1 MLIYV
6 LKKRCEIKMNQVIL
20 GIETTCD
27 DTGIGICINN
37 KIVANQII
45 SSTKMHQVYGGVVPE
60 IAARAH
66 EQNLIVAL
74 EKALKVANL
83 DFKDISHIAYAD
95 RPGLPGCLHVGR
107 TFAKSLGLCL
117 DIPIIPINHL
127 YGHLFS
133 GAINNSPV
141 IYPALGLVVSGGHT
155 SIYLIKSASN
165 IELLSETAD
174 DAIGEVYD
182 KVARALGLTYPGG
195 PEIDKLYDESLK
207 KSIVFLNNSTQHK
220 AFSYSGFKTA
230 VINYINKIKVG
241 KAKFNIKAIA
251 SSFQYWIINDF
262 LNRVNF
268 FLKQHKVKMIALG
281 GGVSANSY
289 LRQEIKKISL
299 PVLISEMQYT
309 NDNGAMHAYYASV
322 LLKENSKK
330 DISKL
335 V

>member
-6 LKKRCEIKMNQVIL
+6 LKKRCEINMNQIIL

-27 DTGIGICINN
+27 DTGIGICIND
-37 KIVANQII
+37 KVVANEII
-45 SSTKMHQVYGGVVPE
+45 SSMKMHQVYGGVVPE

-66 EQNLIVAL
+66 EQNLITAL
-74 EKALKVANL
+74 EKALEVAKLNIE
-83 DFKDISHIAYAD
+83 DISHIAYAD
-95 RPGLPGCLHVGR
+95 HPGLPGCLHVGR
-107 TFAKSLGLCL
+107 VFAKSLGLCL
-117 DIPIIPINHL
+117 NVPIIPINHL

-141 IYPALGLVVSGGHT
+141 IYPSLGLVVSGGHT
-155 SIYLIKSASN
+155 SIYLIKSASD
-165 IELLSETAD
+165 IDLLSETAD

-207 KSIVFLNNSTQHK
+207 KSIVFLNNSSQHK

-230 VINYINKIKVG
+230 VINYINKTK
-241 KAKFNIKAIA
+241 KTNFDIKAIA

-268 FLKQHKVKMIALG
+268 FLKQHKVKMIVLG

-289 LRQEIKKISL
+289 LRQEIKKINL

>member
-6 LKKRCEIKMNQVIL
+6 LKKRCEINMNQIIL

-27 DTGIGICINN
+27 DTGIGICIND
-37 KIVANQII
+37 KVVANEII
-45 SSTKMHQVYGGVVPE
+45 SSMKMHQVYGGVVPE

-66 EQNLIVAL
+66 EQNLIIAL
-74 EKALKVANL
+74 EKALEVAKLNIE
-83 DFKDISHIAYAD
+83 DISHIVYAD
-95 RPGLPGCLHVGR
+95 HPGLPGCLHVGR
-107 TFAKSLGLCL
+107 VFAKSLGLCL
-117 DIPIIPINHL
+117 NVPIIPINHL

-141 IYPALGLVVSGGHT
+141 TYPSLGLVVSGGHT
-155 SIYLIKSASN
+155 SIYLIKSASD
-165 IELLSETAD
+165 IDLLSETAD

-182 KVARALGLTYPGG
+182 KVSRALGLTYPGG

-220 AFSYSGFKTA
+220 TFSYSGFKTA
-230 VINYINKIKVG
+230 VINYINKTK
-241 KAKFNIKAIA
+241 KTKLDIKAIA

-268 FLKQHKVKMIALG
+268 FLKHHKVKMIVLG

-289 LRQEIKKISL
+289 LREEITKINL

>member
-1 MLIYV
+1 MLIYA
-6 LKKRCEIKMNQVIL
+6 LKKRCEINMNQIIL
-20 GIETTCD
+20 GVETTCD
-27 DTGIGICINN
+27 DTGIGICVNG
-37 KIVANQII
+37 KVVANQII
-45 SSTKMHQVYGGVVPE
+45 SSIKMHQIYGGVVPE

-66 EQNLIVAL
+66 EQNLIITL
-74 EKALKVANL
+74 EKALEVAKLNIE
-83 DFKDISHIAYAD
+83 DISHIAYAD
-95 RPGLPGCLHVGR
+95 HPGLPGCLHVGR
-107 TFAKSLGLCL
+107 VFAKSLGLCL
-117 DIPIIPINHL
+117 DVPIIPINHL

-133 GAINNSPV
+133 GAINSSPV

-155 SIYLIKSASN
+155 SIYLIKSASD
-165 IELLSETAD
+165 IELLSETSD

-182 KVARALGLTYPGG
+182 KVARVLGLTYPGG
-195 PEIDKLYDESLK
+195 PEIDKLYDQSLK
-207 KSIVFLNNSTQHK
+207 NSIVFLNNSTQHK

-230 VINYINKIKVG
+230 VINYINKV
-241 KAKFNIKAIA
+241 KANKAQLNIKAVA

-268 FLKQHKVKMIALG
+268 FLNQHKVKMIVLG

-289 LRQEIKKISL
+289 LRQEIKKNKL

-309 NDNGAMHAYYASV
+309 NDNGAMHAYYANV
-322 LLKENSKK
+322 LLKENNKK

>member
-6 LKKRCEIKMNQVIL
+6 LKKRCEINMNQIIL

-27 DTGIGICINN
+27 DTGIGICIND
-37 KIVANQII
+37 KVVANEII
-45 SSTKMHQVYGGVVPE
+45 SSMKMHQVYGGVVPE

-66 EQNLIVAL
+66 EQNLITAL
-74 EKALKVANL
+74 ENALEVAKLNIE
-83 DFKDISHIAYAD
+83 DISHIAYAD
-95 RPGLPGCLHVGR
+95 HPGLPGCLHVGR
-107 TFAKSLGLCL
+107 VFAKSLGLCL
-117 DIPIIPINHL
+117 NVPIIPINHL

-133 GAINNSPV
+133 GAINSSPV
-141 IYPALGLVVSGGHT
+141 TYPSLGLVVSGGHT
-155 SIYLIKSASN
+155 SIYLIKSASD
-165 IELLSETAD
+165 IDLLSETAD

-182 KVARALGLTYPGG
+182 KVARVLGLTYPGG

-230 VINYINKIKVG
+230 VINYINKTK
-241 KAKFNIKAIA
+241 KTNLDIKAIA
-251 SSFQYWIINDF
+251 SSFQHWIINDF

-268 FLKQHKVKMIALG
+268 FLKQHKVKMIVLG

-289 LRQEIKKISL
+289 LRQQIKKINL